1 MGIIRSLSR
10 LDRPRPVIAKF
21 CVLGSDIRFG
31 FGFGV
36 FGIGIRYG
44 LDKYTFSVRWCAQ
57 DWLRVA
63 E

>member
-21 CVLGSDIRFG
+21 CMLGSDIRFG

-36 FGIGIRYG
+36 FGIGFRFVG
-44 LDKYTFSVRWCAQ
+44 V
-57 DWLRVA
+57 LRIG
-63 E
+63 